1 MRKKIHLVLVLVL
14 AISSLQAQDLSVM
27 TYNIRLDHAGDNV
40 NNWHNRKDELAKQI
54 TFYEPDVFGVQ
65 EALPQQM
72 DYLDSALSEYAYIG
86 VGRDDGKRGGEFS
99 AVFYKKNKFKIVE
112 GSTFWLSP
120 TPGEVSK
127 GWDAALPRVCTYA
140 LFERNTDG
148 ERFWFFNTH
157 FDHVGQQAR
166 VESMK
171 LILSQIEDK
180 NVASYPVVL
189 GGDLNVTPEQEPI
202 IEMKKVLKD
211 SREAANLAFGPD
223 ATFNGFNF
231 TQTPQRRID
240 YIAVSEG
247 INVKKYAVLTDSFDQ
262 KYISD
267 HFPVFC
273 VLSLTD

>member
-1 MRKKIHLVLVLVL
+1 MKRLSFLLFLIVT
-14 AISSLQAQDLSVM
+14 ISSMAQDLKVM
-27 TYNIRLDHAGDNV
+27 TYNIRLDHAGDNE
-40 NNWHNRKDELAKQI
+40 NNWHHRKDELVRQI
-54 TFYEPDVFGVQ
+54 QFYEPDVFGVQ

-72 DYLDSALSEYAYIG
+72 DYLDSALAAYAYIG
-86 VGRDDGKRGGEFS
+86 VGRDDGKRAGEFS
-99 AVFYKKNKFKIVE
+99 AVFYKKDIVDLVK
-112 GSTFWLSP
+112 GSTFWLSSSP
-120 TPGEVSK
+120 EEVSK
-127 GWDAALPRVCTYA
+127 GWDAALPRICTYG
-140 LFERNTDG
+140 LFERKSDG
-148 ERFWFFNTH
+148 QQFWFFNTH
-157 FDHVGQQAR
+157 FDHVGKQAR

-171 LILSQIEDK
+171 LILSQIKAK
-180 NVASYPVVL
+180 NSKNLPVVL
-189 GGDLNVTPEQEPI
+189 TGDLNVTPDEGPI

-231 TQTPQRRID
+231 TQAPQRRID

-247 INVKKYAVLTDSFDQ
+247 IKVNKYAVLTDSFDQ

>member
-1 MRKKIHLVLVLVL
+1 MKHLIAIVLL
-14 AISSLQAQDLSVM
+14 AFSLSLESQDLKVM
-27 TYNIRLDHAGDNV
+27 TYNIRLDHAGDNE
-40 NNWHNRKDELAKQI
+40 NNWHHRKDELVKQI
-54 TFYEPDVFGVQ
+54 QFYEPDVFGVQ

-72 DYLDSALSEYAYIG
+72 DYLDSTLAEYVYIG
-86 VGRDDGKRGGEFS
+86 VGRDDGKRAGEFS
-99 AVFYKKNKFKIVE
+99 AVFYKKDLFKIID

-140 LFERNTDG
+140 LLEKSDG
-148 ERFWFFNTH
+148 QRFWFFNTH
-157 FDHVGQQAR
+157 FDHVGKQAR

-171 LILSQIEDK
+171 LILSQIQEK
-180 NVASYPVVL
+180 NDAGYPVVL
-189 GGDLNVTPEQEPI
+189 SGDLNVTPDQEPI

-231 TQTPQRRID
+231 TQSPQRRID

-273 VLSLTD
+273 VLSFTD